1 MKFRWTLILCILTD
15 SLRVMKRSSRNLW
28 PKFPTRQ
35 TPICCPSRTE
45 TLSGRMYHNV
55 LSDDLSGC
63 MHVNSTGYIFQV
75 GAQFNIN
82 FQISS
87 GKSTPSQQHKIYI
100 FLMLNICPST
110 LPRSSRRSNR
120 PAT

>member
-1 MKFRWTLILCILTD
+1 MKLGGHNHTASKLLPCAWN
-15 SLRVMKRSSRNLW
+15 SRNLW
-28 PKFPTRQ
+28 SNFLTRQ

-55 LSDDLSGC
+55 LADDLNGC

-82 FQISS
+82 FRISPA
-87 GKSTPSQQHKIYI
+87 KSTPSKQHEI
-100 FLMLNICPST
+100 
-110 LPRSSRRSNR
+110 
-120 PAT
+120 